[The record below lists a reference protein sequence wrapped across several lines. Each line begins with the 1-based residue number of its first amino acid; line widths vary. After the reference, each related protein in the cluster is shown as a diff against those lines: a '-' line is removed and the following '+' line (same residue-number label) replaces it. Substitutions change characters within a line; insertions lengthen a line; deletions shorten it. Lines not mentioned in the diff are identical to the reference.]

1 MKDYI
6 VENKQFLGLMFLW
19 FIVGAF
25 LPTAM
30 FAVVPLSV
38 IALKNKQLHKEIFI
52 GFFLVLIFSD
62 SRQSELHWAQS
73 VKNIYIV
80 LLLLFQLVDK
90 KRVVS
95 KISVFS
101 LFIPFLL
108 FSIFCLFNSPVI
120 STSILK
126 TISYFALIYVVTSSV
141 FDLLIEDPEDFFR
154 SIVYFVMLLLL
165 VGLVIYVFDKN
176 VATFVGRYRGVFGNP
191 NGIGL
196 FCLIFFL
203 VFNVILDFK
212 SDLFG
217 KNEVRI
223 IYAILFLSMFMSGSR
238 SSIFSVLLFLSLKKV
253 YKISYFLG
261 FIIMLAFG
269 FVYQFITLNIVTIIK
284 LLSLQEFFRLD
295 TLEDGSGRLIA
306 WKFAWDNIQHSIF
319 FGKGFSYTDF
329 LFSKNYSYLSM
340 LGHQGN
346 AHNSFLTFW
355 LDTGLVGLFLFFIG
369 FVGNFLMASKVTAI
383 ALPIMYTVIFS
394 AFFESWLTG
403 SLNPITIQIWIM
415 LPIMLW
421 KFKDK
426 TNENPLPIH

>member
-25 LPTAM
+25 VPTAM
-30 FAVVPLSV
+30 YFFVPISV
-38 IALKNKQLHKEIFI
+38 IALKKKQLDKEIFI

-62 SRQSELHWAQS
+62 SRQSELLWAQS

-90 KRVVS
+90 KRGVS

-108 FSIFCLFNSPVI
+108 FSLVCLFNSPII
-120 STSILK
+120 SIAIQK
-126 TISYFALIYVVTSSV
+126 TISYFVLIYVVTNSV
-141 FDLLIEDPEDFFR
+141 FVFLNEDPDDFFR

-165 VGLVIYVFDKN
+165 IGLVIYVFDKN
-176 VATFVGRYRGVFGNP
+176 VATLVGRYRGVFGNP
-191 NGIGL
+191 NGIGMFSL
-196 FCLIFFL
+196 VFFL
-203 VFNVILDFK
+203 LINVLLDYNADIFR
-212 SDLFG
+212 
-217 KNEVRI
+217 KNEVRFF
-223 IYAILFLSMFMSGSR
+223 YSILFLSMIMSGSR
-238 SSIFSVLLFLSLKKV
+238 SAIFSVLLFLSLKKV

-261 FIIMLAFG
+261 FIIMFAFALA
-269 FVYQFITLNIVTIIK
+269 YQYISLNIETIIK
-284 LLSLQEFFRLD
+284 LFSLQDFFRID
-295 TLEDGSGRLIA
+295 TLEEGSGRLVA
-306 WKFAWDNIQHSIF
+306 WKYAWDNIQHSIF
-319 FGKGFSYTDF
+319 VGKGFDYTEF
-329 LFSKNYSYLSM
+329 LFAQNSSYLSM

-355 LDTGLVGLFLFFIG
+355 LDTGLVGLFLFIIG
-369 FVGNFLMASKVTAI
+369 FVGNFIKAAKVSAI
-383 ALPIMYTVIFS
+383 ALPLMYTLICS
-394 AFFESWLTG
+394 SFFESWLTG
-403 SLNPITIQIWIM
+403 SLNPVTIQVWIM
-415 LPIMLW
+415 LSIMLW